1 MGITSSNSLHISDN
15 QPCDVVEFVGGESK
29 GSWIFGQKYRRIS
42 QVNILTENF
51 SLEMYQFYN
60 NPRRISIKYAVKWF
74 FYSGPLNKLHTTM
87 SGKISA
93 GQIFYDYVI
102 LVGLLDPLGQSI
114 AAFAI
119 DVWPNL
125 IITVPIS
132 TIVLDSETGK

>member
-1 MGITSSNSLHISDN
+1 
-15 QPCDVVEFVGGESK
+15 
-29 GSWIFGQKYRRIS
+29 
-42 QVNILTENF
+42 
-51 SLEMYQFYN
+51 
-60 NPRRISIKYAVKWF
+60 
-74 FYSGPLNKLHTTM
+74 M

-93 GQIFYDYVI
+93 GLTFYGYVI

-132 TIVLDSETGK
+132 TIVLDSETGKSVIIDLIWSYIEKNYNTL

>member
-1 MGITSSNSLHISDN
+1 LGAITANSLYIFNN
-15 QPCDVVEFVGGESK
+15 QYRNVAEFAGSKSK

-42 QVNILTENF
+42 QVNIITETF
-51 SLEMYQFYN
+51 SIAILSYDLNKICTQMTFLIQYL
-60 NPRRISIKYAVKWF
+60 
-74 FYSGPLNKLHTTM
+74 GPLSKLHTTM

>member
-1 MGITSSNSLHISDN
+1 
-15 QPCDVVEFVGGESK
+15 
-29 GSWIFGQKYRRIS
+29 
-42 QVNILTENF
+42 
-51 SLEMYQFYN
+51 
-60 NPRRISIKYAVKWF
+60 
-74 FYSGPLNKLHTTM
+74 M

-93 GQIFYDYVI
+93 GLTFYGYVI
-102 LVGLLDPLGQSI
+102 LVGLLDPLEQSI

>member
-1 MGITSSNSLHISDN
+1 MQSND
-15 QPCDVVEFVGGESK
+15 
-29 GSWIFGQKYRRIS
+29 
-42 QVNILTENF
+42 
-51 SLEMYQFYN
+51 
-60 NPRRISIKYAVKWF
+60 F

-93 GQIFYDYVI
+93 GQIFYGYVI

-132 TIVLDSETGK
+132 TIVLDSETGKSVIIDLIWSYIEKNYNTL